1 MATREKPY
9 LHIGFLLVSQK
20 RKLLEEAMY
29 RLDLMSHS
37 SVIQCYHQFDQVF
50 FFFKL
55 QLYWHFQ
62 YESLFLL
69 VK

>member
-50 FFFKL
+50 FFFL
-55 QLYWHFQ
+55 SYNYIGIFNMNHYF
-62 YESLFLL
+62 F
-69 VK
+69 